1 MQSTNWDKEQ
11 EAVASRTA
19 MEFESAVQN
28 SPRSGGGLGES
39 TPVMRRRG
47 EGQSRESPEVVM
59 VEQSQDALLRFMG
72 SMCERMNK
80 MSEDSS
86 GRYQRVME
94 EMSETLKET
103 VRGMKRTNEVAE
115 EKVKGETPKLFDFKE
130 LTVGGGEDN
139 AHDILCWAVRRRWRM
154 VNRDPASYWKEG
166 TWPMKV
172 EPDLAG
178 QVHMD
183 HLVPLMISD
192 RTLSWSHNA
201 GNKMELRHFIHNNSK
216 AKRVKGQKVEV
227 RAREGEGLGGMAIE
241 AYTNWNEAGSVK

>member
-1 MQSTNWDKEQ
+1 
-11 EAVASRTA
+11 
-19 MEFESAVQN
+19 
-28 SPRSGGGLGES
+28 
-39 TPVMRRRG
+39 
-47 EGQSRESPEVVM
+47 
-59 VEQSQDALLRFMG
+59 
-72 SMCERMNK
+72 

-86 GRYQRVME
+86 GRHQRVME

-103 VRGMKRTNEVAE
+103 VRGMKRTNDVVE
-115 EKVKGETPKLFDFKE
+115 EKVKGETPKMFDFKE

-139 AHDILCWAVRRRWRM
+139 AHDVLCWAVRKRWRM

-192 RTLSWSHNA
+192 RTGVITQETRWS
-201 GNKMELRHFIHNNSK
+201 
-216 AKRVKGQKVEV
+216 
-227 RAREGEGLGGMAIE
+227 
-241 AYTNWNEAGSVK
+241 